1 MVKELKYSALG
12 EARKKI
18 ENIPRIWKLIW
29 LVLTLTV
36 SVTLIALL
44 LGIDILPI
52 IIADFFLIF
61 GPIAALTYWK
71 QKRITS
77 IETHF
82 PGFLRDLAEFRRAGI
97 SLPQA
102 VENASE
108 NDYGQL
114 SPEVERMAMEMSWGN
129 SFKQGMETLKDR
141 VESDMIKRA
150 VSILTAAQESGGD
163 ITSILETISADLQK
177 LKELQEERKSK
188 LSVYTATIYVIYLL
202 LLFIIVMLAETLAP
216 AIPKI
221 QTAGQFLG
229 GGGSEISEKAFRELL
244 YHVSLIEAF
253 FAGLI
258 SGKMGTG
265 RITAG
270 IKHSII
276 LVSVTLG
283 VFFFIQPPGPMI
295 QMSNN
300 IIEVPPVEGFRGG
313 QLSKTLTFTQT
324 ISTKKIA
331 EKVREIAKS
340 KNRPKYKDITA
351 DDIKFSQRNCKPCRE
366 GKITITKNKITVT
379 QSAELEVSTSYRNG
393 QYVIAMQTPTS

>member
-1 MVKELKYSALG
+1 MEELRYSALG
-12 EARKKI
+12 EARKKM
-18 ENIPRIWKLIW
+18 EEIPRMWKIIWI
-29 LVLTLTV
+29 VLTLTV
-36 SVTLIALL
+36 AVTIIALL
-44 LGIDILPI
+44 LGIDLLPI

-61 GPIAALTYWK
+61 GPIAALIYWK

-97 SLPQA
+97 SLPKA

-114 SPEVERMAMEMSWGN
+114 SPEVERMAMEMSWGT
-129 SFKQGMETLKDR
+129 SFKQGMEKLRDR
-141 VESDMIKRA
+141 IESDMLNRA

-163 ITSILETISADLQK
+163 ITSILETISEDLQK
-177 LKELQEERKSK
+177 LKELQEERRSK

-265 RITAG
+265 RVSAG
-270 IKHSII
+270 IKHSIV
-276 LVSVTLG
+276 LVSITLG
-283 VFFFIQPPGPMI
+283 VFFFIQPPGPMV

-300 IIEVPPVEGFRGG
+300 IIEVPPVEGFQGG
-313 QLSKTLTFTQT
+313 QLSKVLTFTKSV
-324 ISTKKIA
+324 STEEIA
-331 EKVREIAKS
+331 EEVREIAKTD
-340 KNRPKYKDITA
+340 NRPKYKDITA
-351 DDIKFSQRNCKPCRE
+351 EDIIFSQRNCKPCRE
-366 GKITITKNKITVT
+366 GKITVTEDKITVT
-379 QSAELEVSTSYRNG
+379 QSADLEVSTSYRNG
-393 QYVIAMQTPTS
+393 QYVIAVQTPTS